1 MTYEVKDGNTGHI
14 FSERNL
20 SAAKHYA
27 QVKGLKVIE
36 RKTGKIIYPEQE
48 KDNDKLHTT
57 NNNK

>member
-27 QVKGLKVIE
+27 LAKGLKE
-36 RKTGKIIYPEQE
+36 RQE
-48 KDNDKLHTT
+48 K
-57 NNNK
+57 